1 MPRAADTPAG
11 LLAGLSSSDPTRP
24 RLTWYD
30 EAPGP
35 TQGERIELS
44 GRVLTNWVA
53 KAANLLRDEL
63 DIGPG
68 SLVAVDLPG
77 HWRTAYW
84 LLASWSVGAR
94 VETGLC
100 QSRPD
105 AVVTDDPEAWPGSPV
120 VAVSLPAL
128 VRGWAG
134 PPLPSGAIDEARDLA
149 TYPDAFVVA
158 DEPAPDAAALTTRS
172 GTWTFADLMRQA
184 RAAGLEPHAR
194 VLSTAGPEDA
204 VTSWLAAWA
213 VDGSLVLVRQ
223 APAGADDA
231 RLRQIAE
238 TERVTGYQR
247 L

>member
-11 LLAGLSSSDPTRP
+11 LIAALATSDPTRP

-100 QSRPD
+100 QGRPD
-105 AVVTDDPEAWPGSPV
+105 VVVTDDPADWPGSPV

-134 PPLPSGAIDEARDLA
+134 SPLPSGAIDEARDLA
-149 TYPDAFVVA
+149 TYPDAFGPA
-158 DEPAPDAAALTTRS
+158 GEPAPDAVALTTRS
-172 GTWTFADLMRQA
+172 GSWTFGELLTGAQ
-184 RAAGLEPHAR
+184 AAGLERQAR

-204 VTSWLAAWA
+204 VTAWLAPWV
-213 VDGSLVLVRQ
+213 VDGSLVLVR
-223 APAGADDA
+223 PAAAGEGDA

-238 TERVTGYQR
+238 SERVTGYQR